1 MSKFDAT
8 VKAKTFGDLLKH
20 LNDVETSLMIQRDDL
35 LEEMDKSKNDLLVPS
50 LEEIDELLQQN
61 ACLVGQVQALLITAV
76 DKIYE
81 CEVSA

>member
-1 MSKFDAT
+1 MQKFDAV

-35 LEEMDKSKNDLLVPS
+35 LEEMNNNKDDLVVPS
-50 LEEIDELLQQN
+50 IEELEELVQQN
-61 ACLVGQVQALLITAV
+61 VDLVGQVQALLITEV

-81 CEVSA
+81 CEVA